1 MISLIYSLVK
11 RDHWCF
17 QPYQIAGDSLIT
29 QWIIMFQCSKA
40 KAFCNRIE
48 VIFTCSKRR
57 AAPSRK
63 HSLGQ
68 SGFSSLQTL
77 ASDKACLTC
86 PNRNQQRLRL
96 RRRYDL
102 WGQTNGRCSKKMP
115 QNHKMDISFRSSF
128 NVEYLCV
135 SIDGNMECVLSSCFC
150 FCAFPLCF
158 WRELWNI

>member
-1 MISLIYSLVK
+1 
-11 RDHWCF
+11 
-17 QPYQIAGDSLIT
+17 
-29 QWIIMFQCSKA
+29 MFQCSKA

-48 VIFTCSKRR
+48 MIFTCSKRR
-57 AAPSRK
+57 AAPSMK
-63 HSLGQ
+63 HS
-68 SGFSSLQTL
+68 L
-77 ASDKACLTC
+77 ASDKACSTC

-102 WGQTNGRCSKKMP
+102 WVQTNGRCSKKMP

-135 SIDGNMECVLSSCFC
+135 SVDGNMECFLSSCFC